1 MSYLN
6 DRYDIFSYPVSRR
19 QHLNE
24 NFSVDDMFTADDTK
38 SQADVLAQSSA
49 EDTSYDPGR
58 QYEHYAVY
66 EFSMRTDI
74 NTPERIKRSLFKF
87 MPVYI

>member
-6 DRYDIFSYPVSRR
+6 DRYDIFSHPVSRR

-24 NFSVDDMFTADDTK
+24 NFSVDDFFADNGTD

-49 EDTSYDPGR
+49 EDTVYDR
-58 QYEHYAVY
+58 DKEYEHYAVY